1 MIPDF
6 AASGNLPSG
15 IHSAVWDE
23 LETRYGGTPRRRIL
37 LQGLREGLKALQA
50 AGCQRAYIDGSFVTE
65 KLNPNDFD
73 VCWDATGVQGGL
85 LDPVLLDM
93 AHPRTGQKSKFG
105 GEFFLANARA
115 TPRGTLY
122 IDFFQQDKRTGD
134 PKGIIELDLGG
145 LP

>member
-6 AASGNLPSG
+6 AESGNLPPG

-23 LETRYGGTPRRRIL
+23 LETCYGGTPRRRIL

-73 VCWDATGVQGGL
+73 VCWDAVGVQGGL

-105 GEFFLANARA
+105 AHRRFWCSR
-115 TPRGTLY
+115 
-122 IDFFQQDKRTGD
+122 
-134 PKGIIELDLGG
+134 
-145 LP
+145 